1 MYLVKSG
8 IKIRGVLRESTWIL
22 AKESRAN
29 PRFAQIF
36 QDLKSF
42 LPSSKLTFMHWHAL
56 YLRMKLQNS
65 AGLPLR
71 MLRKQRLKITFSS
84 IDMTYRTSI
93 LTPTVMLNYVICPCI
108 STCRNFCQLLSNVDH
123 YFLRER
129 KLFWTSKM
137 DPDNTRTRSSRIVYT
152 AAAHVPQLCWLWSKP
167 FNQHAIHGDCAGGYR
182 IDAQMDA
189 Q

>member
-1 MYLVKSG
+1 MPECENPFRFSQRNPARILDSRKFF
-8 IKIRGVLRESTWIL
+8 KIWNHSYRHPKWHSCI
-22 AKESRAN
+22 
-29 PRFAQIF
+29 
-36 QDLKSF
+36 D
-42 LPSSKLTFMHWHAL
+42 MHI
-56 YLRMKLQNS
+56 YMRTKLQNS

-71 MLRKQRLKITFSS
+71 MLRKQSLKITFSS
-84 IDMTYRTSI
+84 IGMTHRTSI

-167 FNQHAIHGDCAGGYR
+167 FNQHAIYGDCAGGYR